1 MTQITIICVALAVLA
16 LAILMI
22 VRELRRSP
30 IGTPAAH
37 GIPVKAKAER
47 SERPVSAARIPST
60 PPPRMAGA
68 EDEEVEVDLTKFGE
82 RPAKAKGAALPR
94 LGADSET
101 DVEESSGDST
111 ALTFFE
117 EGAEVDEPTGPI
129 DLILLSAAAQSDVGQ
144 KRKRNEDAFLLD
156 DEKALFVVADGMGG
170 YAGGD
175 IASHLA
181 TDTIASTLSSGTL
194 PITGSARRPRI
205 ANQLVAAIEAAN
217 AAIYAEAQKN
227 PDLHGMGTT
236 VVAASFPRKKRR
248 GYIAYAGDSRCYRLR
263 NSELKL
269 LTIDHTFANKGIGG
283 PIGNQIR
290 RAVGVRPTIKVDL
303 IVDTPK
309 SGDVYL
315 LCSDGLNKMLGD
327 DELQALVLEH
337 REDLT
342 ACARR
347 LVRRANE
354 AGGRDNVTVV
364 VVGVRESV
372 DAATNLKTG
381 ARSLTS

>member
-22 VRELRRSP
+22 VRELRR
-30 IGTPAAH
+30 PAAMA
-37 GIPVKAKAER
+37 PPKATKAKE
-47 SERPVSAARIPST
+47 SPVAAST
-60 PPPRMAGA
+60 KSKSLPPPRVSGVDD
-68 EDEEVEVDLTKFGE
+68 EDVDLTKFGE
-82 RPAKAKGAALPR
+82 RPRKAMALPR
-94 LGADSET
+94 LSVDSEM
-101 DVEESSGDST
+101 DGEESGGDST

-144 KRKRNEDAFLLD
+144 KRKRNEDAYLLD
-156 DEKALFVVADGMGG
+156 DDRSLFVVADGMGG

-175 IASHLA
+175 IASHMA
-181 TDTIASTLSSGTL
+181 TDTIARTLSDGA
-194 PITGSARRPRI
+194 PIKGSPRRPRV
-205 ANQLVAAIEAAN
+205 ANELVASIEAAN

-227 PDLHGMGTT
+227 PEFHGMGTT
-236 VVAASFPRKKRR
+236 IVAASFPRKKRR

-263 NSELKL
+263 NKELKL

-303 IVDTPK
+303 IVDSPK

-315 LCSDGLNKMLGD
+315 LCSDGLNKMVGD
-327 DELQALVLEH
+327 DELQALVIEH
-337 REDLT
+337 REDLP

-347 LVRRANE
+347 LVGRANE

-364 VVGVRESV
+364 VVGVRESIE
-372 DAATNLKTG
+372 AATDLKPSTH
-381 ARSLTS
+381 SLSS